1 MGKGLR
7 MTRMLQK
14 RRIEQGQRS
23 LKSVASRDIIL
34 HLSFSNI
41 QFSGKICRVILD
53 GARRLPIDQLPQL
66 WTLTRRLFCLRDE
79 IQEQRIHLLLNPENG
94 LTYLAKS
101 LKDADFARSYAMIKA
116 VASWSN
122 GKSDLLEGV
131 AAYLAK
137 DIEQLT
143 WIKLWLKKIA
153 KMEQSN
159 IYKRTS
165 PSRGVPNAPSA
176 RARMFTPPGPRGNR
190 SDSRNGAPFSP

>member
-1 MGKGLR
+1 MFEI
-7 MTRMLQK
+7 T
-14 RRIEQGQRS
+14 
-23 LKSVASRDIIL
+23 A
-34 HLSFSNI
+34 
-41 QFSGKICRVILD
+41 
-53 GARRLPIDQLPQL
+53 LP
-66 WTLTRRLFCLRDE
+66 
-79 IQEQRIHLLLNPENG
+79 
-94 LTYLAKS
+94 
-101 LKDADFARSYAMIKA
+101 
-116 VASWSN
+116 SN